1 MSEYQLKMNTV
12 PLCEDY
18 DVVVCGGGP
27 AGCAAAI
34 AAAREG
40 AGTLLIEAT
49 GMLGGM
55 ATSGMVN
62 AFTPMTDGI
71 NVLYGGIAKKVVG
84 AASDFLTRAPRKPWG
99 WIPID
104 YENLKVVYDDLVTS
118 AGAKVLFHSQVCGV
132 EMTDERNIGVVL
144 VANKAGLT
152 AYKAKVFIECT
163 GDADL
168 YAWAGQKYA
177 KGNENGDLQAASLCF
192 AVSGIHDEAFRT
204 MNEPYYDGTGYK
216 NRALLNHI
224 MREGKYLIENDHW
237 VPQKVAPGIY
247 HFNAGHVFG
256 VDSTDPASLTRGI
269 PV

>member
-71 NVLYGGIAKKVVG
+71 NVLYGGIAKKSG
-84 AASDFLTRAPRKPWG
+84 GRCQRFSD
-99 WIPID
+99 
-104 YENLKVVYDDLVTS
+104 
-118 AGAKVLFHSQVCGV
+118 
-132 EMTDERNIGVVL
+132 
-144 VANKAGLT
+144 
-152 AYKAKVFIECT
+152 T
-163 GDADL
+163 G
-168 YAWAGQKYA
+168 
-177 KGNENGDLQAASLCF
+177 
-192 AVSGIHDEAFRT
+192 
-204 MNEPYYDGTGYK
+204 
-216 NRALLNHI
+216 
-224 MREGKYLIENDHW
+224 
-237 VPQKVAPGIY
+237 PQKTLGM
-247 HFNAGHVFG
+247 
-256 VDSTDPASLTRGI
+256 DPHRLRKSQGGL
-269 PV
+269 